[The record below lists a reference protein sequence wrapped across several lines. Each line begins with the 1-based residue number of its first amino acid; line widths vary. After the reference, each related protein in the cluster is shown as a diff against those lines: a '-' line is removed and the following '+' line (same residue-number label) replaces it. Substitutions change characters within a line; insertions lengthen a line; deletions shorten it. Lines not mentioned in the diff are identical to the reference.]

1 MFGGFYVYPVK
12 NSSWA
17 FVWWTSVN
25 PRGNLVGRGIW
36 AKEEFR
42 TFLPWGEGREG
53 CSVRPI
59 RCPWLAAPRL
69 SRK

>member
-17 FVWWTSVN
+17 FVWWTSV
-25 PRGNLVGRGIW
+25 GRGIG

-42 TFLPWGEGREG
+42 TFLLWGEGREG
-53 CSVRPI
+53 CSVMPI